1 MSTFSYSTTSNIPSQ
16 RLSTTPLNSSTTSTF
31 PKNPQQPRDVNKL
44 LIIPNFFCFKET
56 KSVASVKLSADGQLL
71 APASADKAVWIWFV
85 EDGKLEKKIKVL
97 HCSGAPSPADTL
109 VGTPTAIP
117 SPIFQQVYE
126 GERAMTKDNNLL
138 GKFELSGIPPA
149 PRGVPQIEVTFV
161 IDANGTLNVSVQD
174 KSTGK

>member
-109 VGTPTAIP
+109 VVTPPTAIP
-117 SPIFQQVYE
+117 SPIFQQFNLAKLPVVSE
-126 GERAMTKDNNLL
+126 ALKNEKTRMT
-138 GKFELSGIPPA
+138 
-149 PRGVPQIEVTFV
+149 R
-161 IDANGTLNVSVQD
+161 
-174 KSTGK
+174 